1 MSRREKSI
9 LGIIPARGGSKKIP
23 KKNIR
28 PLMGKPLIYYTIR
41 EAKKSKYLSRIIVS
55 TEDKEIAQI
64 ARGYGVEVIT
74 RPQELAQDDTPALP
88 VYQHAIRFLEEKERY
103 SPDIIVVLQPTSPLR
118 LAVDID
124 GAIEQF
130 LKTEDYP
137 VVSVCEVTHPPQW
150 MYTLRKGILVPVL
163 KGEIPARRQDALT
176 VYQLNGAV
184 YVIPRD
190 TVMKQNS
197 VLGKTTRAYLMPA
210 ERSIDIDTEIDFK
223 LAELIIKDNP
233 R

>member
-1 MSRREKSI
+1 MSKREKSI
-9 LGIIPARGGSKKIP
+9 LGIIPARGGSKKLP

-28 PLMGKPLIYYTIR
+28 PLMGKPLIYYTIT
-41 EAKKSKYLSRIIVS
+41 EAKKSNYLDRIIVS
-55 TEDKEIAQI
+55 TEDRKIAQI